1 MQKIGRII
9 AVLFIVGGLILIFG
23 KKIWFPEFYN
33 PIFMGL
39 MGFVSA
45 FLVVSSRLFLK
56 PKNQEQEKV
65 LDMIQAGM
73 VFGLVLNALGALG
86 LFQLYKFGIQYDKI
100 LHFLNSFILTTI
112 IIRSYEGWHGFA
124 FEKSLFFSIMIV
136 FFGGV
141 VWEICE
147 FLGDTLI
154 GTQMLGHYGQF
165 ATRDTI
171 WDMIMNW
178 SGIILAV
185 TGMKILKKK

>member
-9 AVLFIVGGLILIFG
+9 AILFIVGGLILIIG

-56 PKNQEQEKV
+56 PKNQQQEKV
-65 LDMIQAGM
+65 LDMIQTGM
-73 VFGLVLNALGALG
+73 VFGLVFSALGALG
-86 LFQLYKFGIQYDKI
+86 LFQLYKVGIQYDKI

-112 IIRSYEGWHGFA
+112 VIRSYEGWQGFG
-124 FEKSLFFSIMIV
+124 FEKSLSFSVMIV
-136 FFGGV
+136 FSGGV
-141 VWEICE
+141 VWEMYE

-154 GTQMLGHYGQF
+154 GTQMLGYYGQL
-165 ATRDTI
+165 ATKDTI

-185 TGMKILKKK
+185 TGVKILKKK